1 MKLDK
6 SIARNVTKMTIHT
19 SADTSDVKETEVE
32 RLEEISS
39 KIWFRYNKTRMREN
53 KNSISATS

>member
-19 SADTSDVKETEVE
+19 SADTSDVKLRDTQDFFYKQL
-32 RLEEISS
+32 RILS
-39 KIWFRYNKTRMREN
+39 RTRV
-53 KNSISATS
+53 A